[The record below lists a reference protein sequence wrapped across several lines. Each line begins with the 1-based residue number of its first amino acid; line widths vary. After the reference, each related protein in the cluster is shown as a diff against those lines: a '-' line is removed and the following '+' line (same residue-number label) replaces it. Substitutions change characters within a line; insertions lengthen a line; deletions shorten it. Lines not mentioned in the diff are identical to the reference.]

1 MRNWRNGEG
10 TLIES
15 AKVAKFGGVCVS
27 EPDMYDRIAKLLLE
41 DRTRRF
47 VVVSAIAGVTDS
59 LLATIAKPRADKEI
73 DRYIGELRRV
83 HLELLRQEPGA
94 RDGVTEAI
102 EALCTKLARLLYGI
116 SYTEEITPRVR
127 DFALSF
133 GERLSAQIVAANLR
147 NRGIDAVSFEA
158 DQIGLMTDENY
169 GNATALL
176 DETKAHLAPFLR
188 RQAGAG
194 HVSVITGFFGLSP
207 EGKTATFGRGGSD
220 YSAAVVGYA
229 LDLKTVE
236 IWKDVGGFMSA
247 DPKIVAEAFPL
258 ALLSYDEAAELSYF
272 GAKVL
277 HPRAVQPARACK
289 ASMVMKNI
297 YRPEDPGTR
306 IGPDTV
312 DKTGDVKSVS
322 YVRELTTLKVY
333 ATGAGFKEGLLSQA
347 ATALAN
353 AGVDVYSAATS
364 QTCIAFLVE
373 SEGVGRAKKTLA
385 KIPPGVVD
393 RVEVSPHAS
402 LICFVGEGLGYAHG
416 VAARV
421 FRAVADLG
429 INVQLI
435 SAGASMVAYHF
446 TVDTKDL
453 EESVRAVHKEFFG
466 DGRKPPGSASE
477 TASTAASR
485 AP

>member
-1 MRNWRNGEG
+1 MANAW
-10 TLIES
+10 
-15 AKVAKFGGVCVS
+15 KVCKFGGACVS
-27 EPDMYDRIAKLLLE
+27 RPEMYERIARILQADEGRK
-41 DRTRRF
+41 F
-47 VVVSAIAGVTDS
+47 VVVSAVAGVTDS
-59 LLATIAKPRADKEI
+59 LLTMVAKPREEKEI
-73 DRYIGELRRV
+73 DLYIAELRRK
-83 HLELLRQEPGA
+83 HLSLLPKSRQTAEA
-94 RDGVTEAI
+94 SRDAI
-102 EALCTKLARLLYGI
+102 EALCTKLERLLYGI
-116 SYTEEITPRVR
+116 AFTEEITPRTR

-133 GERLSAQIVAANLR
+133 GERLSVQVVAANLR
-147 NRGIDAVSFEA
+147 ERGVDAVPFEA
-158 DQIGLMTDENY
+158 DQIGLLTDDNY

-176 DETKAHLAPFLR
+176 DETRAQMAPILR
-188 RQAGAG
+188 RQAEAG

-220 YSAAVVGYA
+220 YSAAVVAHA
-229 LDLKTVE
+229 LQLPLVE

-247 DPKIVAEAFPL
+247 DPKIVPEAFPL
-258 ALLSYDEAAELSYF
+258 AALSYDEAAELSYF

-277 HPRAVQPARACK
+277 HPRAVQPARA
-289 ASMVMKNI
+289 ANVSILLKNI
-297 YRPEDPGTR
+297 YQPDDPGTR

-312 DKTGDVKSVS
+312 DRSGDVKSVS
-322 YVRELTTLKVY
+322 YVRDLTTLKVF

-364 QTCIAFLVE
+364 QTCIAFLIP
-373 SEGVGRAKKTLA
+373 SDAVGRAKKALA
-385 KIPPGVVD
+385 KVPPGVIE

-416 VAARV
+416 IAARV

-453 EESVRAVHKEFFG
+453 ERAVQAVHREFFG
-466 DGRKPPGSASE
+466 PARRPSSLPTVPASAS
-477 TASTAASR
+477 AAGLT
-485 AP
+485 P